1 MHASWESQVNC
12 TPMRTTF
19 QAQHVKSDVK
29 HVAGVVRSSEFA
41 DCMGLC
47 GIVRAHHGCLRNN
60 IESLMQKNV
69 FGREMFCST
78 CYPANAHASQQVV
91 QHEVHALAVAWAMKG
106 SW

>member
-1 MHASWESQVNC
+1 MHHGSHRSIAPQCEQHSRHNISNLTSKMWLGLSAAAES
-12 TPMRTTF
+12 
-19 QAQHVKSDVK
+19 
-29 HVAGVVRSSEFA
+29 A
-41 DCMGLC
+41 DDMGLC

-69 FGREMFCST
+69 FGREILCST

-91 QHEVHALAVAWAMKG
+91 QHEVHAIAVAWAMKG